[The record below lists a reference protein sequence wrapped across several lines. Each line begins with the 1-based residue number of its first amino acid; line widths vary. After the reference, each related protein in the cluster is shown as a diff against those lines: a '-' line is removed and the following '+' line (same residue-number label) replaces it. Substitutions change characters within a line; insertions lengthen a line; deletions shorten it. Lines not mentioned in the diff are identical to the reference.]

1 MSMGESVLRIEKL
14 ENGYEVEICD
24 PKVLAENA
32 KPKSAWKD
40 PWKGY
45 AFTTAEE
52 VKNFVGE
59 HLDSLKPPPDADAEY
74 GQAFSEATGDSK

>member
-1 MSMGESVLRIEKL
+1 MSGDTVLRIEKL

-24 PKVLAENA
+24 PKIQAAND
-32 KPKSAWKD
+32 KPKSSWQD

-59 HLDSLKPPPDADAEY
+59 HLDSLKPPPDADEEY
-74 GQAFSEATGDSK
+74 GAAFKQATAEDD

>member
-1 MSMGESVLRIEKL
+1 MGGDSVLRIEKL

-24 PKVLAENA
+24 PKIMANND
-32 KPKSAWKD
+32 KPKSMYES

-74 GQAFSEATGDSK
+74 GAAFKQATSEDD

>member
-1 MSMGESVLRIEKL
+1 MSMGESILRIEKL

-24 PKVLAENA
+24 PKIQAAND
-32 KPKSAWKD
+32 KPKTSYQS

-52 VKNFVGE
+52 VKNFIGE
-59 HLDSLKPPPDADAEY
+59 HLDSLKPPPDADTEY
-74 GQAFSEATGDSK
+74 GDAFKAASEED

>member
-1 MSMGESVLRIEKL
+1 MGGNCVLRVDKL

-24 PKVLAENA
+24 EAIRLANE
-32 KPKSAWKD
+32 KPKTSWQD

-52 VKNFVGE
+52 ALAFITT
-59 HLDSLKPPPDADAEY
+59 HLEKLKPPPDAATEY
-74 GQAFSEATGDSK
+74 STAFKNATKDK